1 MDRFKRELKKYI
13 ESYNDR
19 IRLRPKEMSPVK
31 YRTRSLFQPNLKL
44 FNFFWSVQKAFHI
57 SDSYFFLKIL

>member
-1 MDRFKRELKKYI
+1 MDRFKREFKKYI

-19 IRLRPKEMSPVK
+19 IRLRSKEMSPVK

-44 FNFFWSVQKAFHI
+44 FN
-57 SDSYFFLKIL
+57 